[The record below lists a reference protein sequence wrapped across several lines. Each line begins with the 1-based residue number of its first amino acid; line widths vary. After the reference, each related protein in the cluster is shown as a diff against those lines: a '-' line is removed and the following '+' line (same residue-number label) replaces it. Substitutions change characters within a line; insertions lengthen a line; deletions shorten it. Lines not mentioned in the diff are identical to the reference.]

1 MRFYAFDNKIFDII
15 CHYILNKRKCVIM
28 KIILFAILFVAV
40 FLISD
45 KLIEPKLTKRYCESV
60 LYDPRN
66 INATLPSKLLKASIP
81 SSRIFRSLSLP
92 IPGRDGEE
100 ISVGTA
106 VVNRSGIFIMCQI
119 HGSGVLENPPNDNW
133 KHINRGKCTEFENPF
148 RMQKDARDLIEFY
161 TKNNGLGDVK
171 AHSLVIYSDPSL
183 KFTHQ
188 TSRSVISATELN
200 SRMLTFDR
208 YGKLSPARVR
218 EVCKMLTDVN
228 NGVITY

>member
-1 MRFYAFDNKIFDII
+1 
-15 CHYILNKRKCVIM
+15 M
-28 KIILFAILFVAV
+28 KLILFAILFVAV

-45 KLIEPKLTKRYCESV
+45 KLIEPKLTRRYCEAV
-60 LYDPRN
+60 LSDPRN
-66 INATLPSKLLKASIP
+66 INTELPSRLLRATMP
-81 SSRIFRSLSLP
+81 SSKVFRSLSLP

-100 ISVGTA
+100 ITIGTA
-106 VVNRSGIFIMCQI
+106 VVNRSGVYIVCQI
-119 HGSGVLENPPNDNW
+119 HGSGVLENPPNDKW

-161 TKNNGLGDVK
+161 TKNNGFGDVR
-171 AHSLVIYSDPSL
+171 AHSIVLYTDPSL

-200 SRMLTFDR
+200 SRMLTLDR
-208 YGKLSPARVR
+208 YGKLSSARVR
-218 EVCKMLTDVN
+218 EVCKMLTDID